1 MYNLHFEPPLD
12 PPEPEI
18 AFYCDDCGGEIY
30 VGETYYRIDGKNYC
44 EYCIEASKEIAEKDY
59 DDDGPDPD
67 RIYDEWRDRQMEM
80 EG

>member
-44 EYCIEASKEIAEKDY
+44 EYCTQKRVRKGCRRALL
-59 DDDGPDPD
+59 
-67 RIYDEWRDRQMEM
+67 WRQARQSSC
-80 EG
+80 